1 MRDRRWQ
8 LQEAKQRFS
17 ELIRFVESEGPQ
29 IVTRHGEEIA
39 VVVDIADWRRVSGA
53 SDTDF
58 KFFLRFG
65 STVDEELKAEL
76 ETERSGVPARVVDFE
91 ADT

>member
-39 VVVDIADWRRVSGA
+39 VVVDIMDWRRISEA
-53 SDTDF
+53 PDTDF
-58 KFFLRFG
+58 KLFLRFG
-65 STVDEELKAEL
+65 PTVGEELEAEL
-76 ETERSGVPARVVDFE
+76 EIERSRVPARAVDFE
-91 ADT
+91 ADE